1 MTTSYGENETDMSKA
16 LALYVFVSLFRFV
29 FLK

>member
-16 LALYVFVSLFRFV
+16 LALSVHLSLYFDLF
-29 FLK
+29 